1 MFFDSHCHLD
11 LAPLGA
17 DLDAVLDRAVQAGV
31 SRILI
36 PSVSREKWK
45 DVEASCQF
53 PHPIRRYIALGMH
66 PCFMKYHKDQ
76 ADLDALES
84 QLQSSNDVIAVG
96 ECGLDLFIDNPQE
109 ERQKALFKAQLD
121 LALAYKRPVIIHS
134 RRSLDQVIKM
144 LRHTRPD
151 RGGVVHAFSGSEQQ
165 AKQLWDLGIRL
176 GIGGT
181 LTYERA
187 QRLARVVKAMP
198 LTSLLLET
206 DAPDMPLFGFQGTAN
221 EPAQVARVAQA
232 VARLRN
238 QSLQEIALQTTEN
251 AQSLF
256 LQRSA

>member
-1 MFFDSHCHLD
+1 MLFDSHCHLD

-17 DLDAVLDRAVQAGV
+17 DLTAVLDRAAQAGV
-31 SRILI
+31 SQILI
-36 PSVSREKWK
+36 PGVCREKWK
-45 DVEASCQF
+45 DVAASCQVS
-53 PHPIRRYIALGMH
+53 HSITRYISFGLH
-66 PCFMKYHKDQ
+66 PCFLEYHKDQ
-76 ADLDALES
+76 TDLDALES
-84 QLQSSNDVIAVG
+84 SLQSSDDVIAVG

-121 LALAYKRPVIIHS
+121 LALKYKRPVIIHA
-134 RRSLDQVIKM
+134 RRALDQVIKM
-144 LRHTRPD
+144 LRYTRPE

-181 LTYERA
+181 VTYERA
-187 QRLARVVKAMP
+187 QRLARVVKTMP

-206 DAPDMPLFGFQGTAN
+206 DAPDMPLCGFQGTAN

-232 VARLRN
+232 VASLRN
-238 QSLQEIALQTTEN
+238 QSLQEIALQTTAN